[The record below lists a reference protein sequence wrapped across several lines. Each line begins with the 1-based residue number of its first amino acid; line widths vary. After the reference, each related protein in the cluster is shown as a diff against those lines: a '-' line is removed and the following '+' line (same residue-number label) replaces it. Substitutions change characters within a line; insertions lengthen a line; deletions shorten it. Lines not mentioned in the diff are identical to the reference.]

1 MKVMDFLNPQAIKI
15 GLQAKEKKEAIQE
28 MLKLLVSAGALK
40 EKDLPL
46 ALNAVLEREK
56 IGSTGV
62 GQGVAIPHG
71 KTAAVTKEVGA
82 LGISVNGV
90 NFDSLD
96 GEPVNFIFLLLGP
109 EDISGNHLKALA
121 RVANLFRDRFFRE
134 ALRAATS
141 PQEIL
146 AIIAKEDI

>member
-1 MKVMDFLNPQAIKI
+1 MKVMDFLSPQAVKI
-15 GLQAKEKKEAIQE
+15 GLEAREKKEAIQE
-28 MLKLLVSAGALK
+28 MLKILVSAGALK
-40 EKDLPL
+40 EKDLPVV
-46 ALNAVLEREK
+46 LNAVLEREK

-71 KTAAVTKEVGA
+71 KTRLVTKEIGA
-82 LGISVNGV
+82 LGISHSGI
-90 NFDSLD
+90 NFESLD
-96 GEPVNFIFLLLGP
+96 GEPVNFVFLLLGP

-134 ALRAATS
+134 ALRAATT

-146 AIIAKEDI
+146 SIIAKEDI